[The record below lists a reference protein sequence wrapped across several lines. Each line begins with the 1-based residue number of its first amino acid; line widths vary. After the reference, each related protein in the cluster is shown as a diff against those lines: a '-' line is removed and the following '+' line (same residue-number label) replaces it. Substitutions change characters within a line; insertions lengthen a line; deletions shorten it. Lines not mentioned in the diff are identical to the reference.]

1 MAAGVYPLLPKS
13 QHASEEWHVK
23 QTEEEIEINDV
34 QKQTASEVERELHV
48 S

>member
-1 MAAGVYPLLPKS
+1 MADRVYPLFLKS

-34 QKQTASEVERELHV
+34 QKQRASEVERKFRI